1 MAYEFY
7 PIERIIQLTPGTVE
21 LNVTDMYSRW
31 KDWTAQSDNSKWLN
45 AFEVIGGDPTIGGNR
60 ISPYYFLTNGWRVRP
75 QEANHTLQVGGILL
89 VQGGGDPYL
98 STIGTF
104 NVRITAIVPL
114 EAEFIVA
121 QLPEIEFASF
131 QNAVWVNESSMRQG
145 VEYPTGTRQ
154 YAVNNIPDAV
164 TIANA
169 RGFNRIGLIGN
180 ATVGDNV
187 NIEDFVFFGQN
198 QILSKL
204 TIHEGAHTLRCEFRD
219 LTIEGTL
226 DGDSLIYNCNIG
238 TLDYVNGEIH
248 ESLIRGPVSLDGEK
262 IAYFIDCYGACE
274 GDDSSL
280 VELPII
286 DCNGTGHSLSLR
298 RYTGG
303 VTIRNKTGPDK
314 VSADINSGFV
324 VLDETVS
331 NGNIVIRGTGRIE
344 NNSTGGIVNSEDL
357 LNRHSIS
364 DAVLN
369 EDIAQYGNNGI
380 DNVANALQA
389 ISYDSMVIV
398 DAVNG
403 VAGTSYPIGTA
414 IRPVNNLTDAT
425 AIAEDR
431 GISTFFLNSDIT
443 VPFDYVATNNAT
455 IIGRGVKFVTITIEP
470 GAQFQK
476 IRAENLTVQGSG
488 STTVATFFRCTIRDL
503 EVIGEAQFWECD
515 LSGTLILHNETSLDS
530 CRDIIPGLGLPTIQ
544 KAGIGVF
551 DLGVWGYYGGLRLT
565 NSDCNGCQWSFNIDS
580 GRIVLDET
588 ITGGEFIIRGI
599 GILVDNSTGTTVDTT
614 SLISNTSVAEEVS
627 VDNQA
632 IAGAVWDKPLSEH
645 TIAGSTGNA
654 LSTASTGGVDTVT
667 LANAIWNKPMIENQQ
682 EGSFGESMYL
692 LDQMVTR
699 VKNINE
705 GNWEIEGNQLVM
717 YSTSGTEI
725 ARFNLYDSQGIPSNK
740 EVFKRERV

>member
-1 MAYEFY
+1 MAYEFL
-7 PIERIIQLTPGTVE
+7 PLERIIQLTPGTIE
-21 LNVTDMYSRW
+21 LDVTDMYSRW
-31 KDWTAQSDNSKWLN
+31 KDWTAQGDNSKWLN

-98 STIGTF
+98 STVGTF

-114 EAEFIVA
+114 EAEFVVA

-164 TIANA
+164 AIANA

-248 ESLIRGPVSLDGEK
+248 QSLIRGPVSLGGEK

-274 GDDSSL
+274 GDDAL
-280 VELPII
+280 EELPII

-314 VSADINSGFV
+314 ISADINSGFV

-389 ISYDSMVIV
+389 IGYDSMVIV

-443 VPFDYVATNNAT
+443 VPFDYVATNDAT

-476 IRAENLTVQGSG
+476 IRAENLTLQGSG

-551 DLGVWGYYGGLRLT
+551 NLGVWGYYGGLRVT
-565 NSDCNGCQWSFNIDS
+565 NSDCSGCQWSFNIDS

-588 ITGGEFIIRGI
+588 ITGGEFFIRGI
-599 GILVDNSTGTTVDTT
+599 GVLVNNSTETTVDTT
-614 SLISNTSVAEEVS
+614 SLISNASVAEEVS

-645 TIAGSTGNA
+645 TQEGSAGNS
-654 LSTASTGGVDTVT
+654 LSTASTGGVDTNL
-667 LANAIWNKPMIENQQ
+667 LANAVWDHTTGQQVSADASRVRNIE
-682 EGSFGESMYL
+682 
-692 LDQMVTR
+692 
-699 VKNINE
+699 E
-705 GNWEIEGNQLVM
+705 GNWKIEGTQMIFFDLQGIEM
-717 YSTSGTEI
+717 F
-725 ARFNLYDSQGIPSNK
+725 RFNLKDKDGNASN
-740 EVFKRERV
+740 ENVFERERV